1 MTKIIITKSKNHII
15 GFEVSGHTGY
25 ADLGSDIVCSAVS
38 TATQMTVK
46 GIQEVLKLD
55 SFVEISDGYLKFK
68 LNIHDFE
75 NQNAQILLKTMEK
88 TLQEISKEYGQ
99 YVKLEVKRDDN

>member
-1 MTKIIITKSKNHII
+1 MTI
-15 GFEVSGHTGY
+15 
-25 ADLGSDIVCSAVS
+25 
-38 TATQMTVK
+38 K

-75 NQNAQILLKTMEK
+75 NENAQILLKTMEK